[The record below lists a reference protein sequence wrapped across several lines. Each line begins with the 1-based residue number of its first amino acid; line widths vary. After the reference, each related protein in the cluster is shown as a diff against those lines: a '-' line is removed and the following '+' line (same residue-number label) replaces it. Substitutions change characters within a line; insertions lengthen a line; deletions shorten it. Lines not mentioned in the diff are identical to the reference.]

1 MKKLLLGF
9 LFALC
14 SVYSVY
20 AVKAYPYMLTKTQN
34 DGTVVNYYLH
44 GDEHFSWMTSEDGFL
59 IAFNE
64 QGYLE
69 YANIFDNL
77 IVTSGVRCNNE
88 SLRSSQEKVFLMGRP
103 KAASLSDKL
112 KSIASIKQ
120 DAIFKAPSNMDKP
133 SKYPLKGSPKSLVI
147 LVNFSDVSFTSS
159 TANQD
164 FTNLLNQSG
173 YSLNGG
179 TGSARDYFIA
189 SSDSAFAPQFDV
201 LGPYTLPKTQSYYGQ
216 EKNGS
221 NDANPGQ
228 MVIDAVAI
236 ASDYVDLKQYDTDGD
251 GNIDNVFIYYAG
263 YNQAEG
269 GGANTIWPHRSS
281 IYGNYI
287 YDDVRIKDYACT
299 SEFRGSYGQTM
310 CGIGTFCHE
319 FGHVLGL
326 ADLYVT
332 DYSSNHDTPSSW
344 DIMDQGSYNNAGCT
358 PPTYSSFER
367 FYLGW
372 LVPTQLTDGNHILEP
387 LITTNTALIHSVTP
401 HNLVGQSPNPKEY
414 FMIEN
419 RQRIG
424 FDTYGVPG
432 EGMLVTHVVFNSANW
447 SNNRPNNDPD
457 NCGISIQCASGT
469 TSSPVYNTY
478 PGARNVTICT
488 FVLQDG
494 TSMPHKLMNIREE
507 GNNVLFSYDSS
518 ESGTNVELTSE
529 IDDFLVYY
537 EKNAVNTDT
546 QIVNFVGTKIT
557 GEVTFALSL
566 GTNYRIRPVSE
577 TPVDFARNFT
587 ITVGE
592 DSTFN
597 LDVEVIFQPRNCSYD
612 KPVDDVINV
621 QSDSYQAQF
630 PITGL
635 SRRPVYVVP
644 PVAYDALEVSPY
656 SFLANWSPVED
667 AMGYYLSVYNI
678 KDEEGSEMQDF
689 NTFNEGAPT
698 GWEANFN
705 TVSTVHK
712 KSAPRSVYFT
722 KNTDVLISKKYFMP
736 VTKISFWLQCA
747 NTEGV
752 FFVDAEDE
760 NGDWRNI
767 YSIKIDA
774 SVRSKEVT
782 VNEANGYSR
791 FKMYYQ
797 TNGEGGL
804 AFDDFTAYFD
814 KNITFALE
822 DYYVMADTSYIVNNL
837 TSGLTYNYKVKATD
851 KDIQGR
857 YENITDYSNEIIVEL
872 PIGADPNSREL
883 TITVSEDNSC
893 YLVHVDEIIDNS
905 SIFIYTID
913 GVLVAKVPVTSNT
926 VQVPTLLKGKTYVVK
941 YSSNDKMKRKDK
953 VGKLYFN
960 L

>member
-14 SVYSVY
+14 SVYSLY

-34 DGTVVNYYLH
+34 DGTIVNYYLH
-44 GDEHFSWMTSEDGFL
+44 GDEFFSWMTSEDGYL
-59 IAFNE
+59 IATNE
-64 QGYLE
+64 LGYLE
-69 YANIFDNL
+69 YANIFENL
-77 IVTSGVRCNNE
+77 IIPTGVRCNNV
-88 SLRSSQEKVFLMGRP
+88 SVRTDSEKIFLMSRP
-103 KAASLSDKL
+103 KASSLTEKIKVLASNAENKM
-112 KSIASIKQ
+112 Q
-120 DAIFKAPSNMDKP
+120 KAPASMDKP
-133 SKYPLKGSPKSLVI
+133 RKYPLKGSPRSLVI
-147 LVNFSDVSFTSS
+147 LVNFSDVSFTSP

-201 LGPYTLPKTQSYYGQ
+201 LGPYTLNKSQAYYGA
-216 EKNGS
+216 ESNGR
-221 NDANPGQ
+221 NDANPAQ
-228 MVIDAVAI
+228 MIIDAVAI
-236 ASDYVDLKQYDTDGD
+236 ASDYVDLSIYDTDGD
-251 GNIDNVFIYYAG
+251 KNIDNVFVYYAG

-281 IYGNYI
+281 IYGDYK
-287 YDDVRIKDYACT
+287 YDGVRIRDYACT

-332 DYSSNHDTPSSW
+332 DYSSTHDTPSSW
-344 DIMDQGSYNNAGCT
+344 DIMDQGSYNNNGCT

-372 LVPTQLTDGNHILEP
+372 LTPIQLADGEHILEP
-387 LITTNTALIHSVTP
+387 LITANKAYIHSVTP
-401 HNLVGQSPNPKEY
+401 HNLNAQAPNPKEY

-419 RQRIG
+419 RQAIG

-432 EGMLVTHVVFNSANW
+432 VGMLVTHVVFNSANW
-447 SNNRPNNDPD
+447 SSNIPNNDPD

-469 TSSPVYNTY
+469 TSTPAMNTY
-478 PGARNVTICT
+478 PGTRNVTICS
-488 FVLQDG
+488 FLLKDG
-494 TSMPHKLMNIREE
+494 TTMPHKLMNIREE
-507 GNNVLFSYDSS
+507 GNNILFSYDG
-518 ESGTNVELTSE
+518 SGAGSTVEMTTP
-529 IDDFLVYY
+529 INDFLVYY
-537 EKNAVNTDT
+537 EKNNVNTDT
-546 QIVNFVGTKIT
+546 QTVNFIGNKVSGT
-557 GEVTFALSL
+557 VDFSLSL
-566 GTNYRIRPVSE
+566 GTNYRIRPSGDPDATFE
-577 TPVDFARNFT
+577 RNFS
-587 ITVGE
+587 IEVGE
-592 DSTFN
+592 DSTFS
-597 LDVEVIFQPRNCSYD
+597 LDVDVIFQPRNCSYD

-621 QSDSYQAQF
+621 QCESYQAQF

-644 PVAYDALEVSPY
+644 PVAYEALEVSPY
-656 SFLANWSPVED
+656 SFVANWSPVED

-678 KDEEGSEMQDF
+678 KDEEGSETQDF
-689 NTFNEGAPT
+689 NEFNEGAPA
-698 GWEANFN
+698 GWESNFT

-722 KNTDVLISKKYFMP
+722 KNTDLLISKKYFMP
-736 VTKISFWLQCA
+736 VSKVSFWLQCA

-752 FFVDAEDE
+752 FYLDAENEDGE
-760 NGDWRNI
+760 WVNI
-767 YSIKIDA
+767 FSIKIDA

-822 DYYVMADTSYIVNNL
+822 DYYVMTDTSYLVSNL
-837 TSGLTYNYKVKATD
+837 TSGLVYNYKVKASD
-851 KDIQGR
+851 KDLQGR

-872 PIGADPNSREL
+872 PIGADPDSRDL
-883 TITVSEDNSC
+883 TITLADDKSC
-893 YLVHVDEIIDNS
+893 YLVHVDEVLEDAC
-905 SIFIYTID
+905 IFIYTID
-913 GVLVAKVPVTSNT
+913 GQLVAKLPVTSNT
-926 VQVPTLLKGKTYVVK
+926 IQIPTLIKGKNYLVK
-941 YSSNDKMKRKDK
+941 YSSTGKLKRKER
-953 VGKLYFN
+953 VGKLFFN